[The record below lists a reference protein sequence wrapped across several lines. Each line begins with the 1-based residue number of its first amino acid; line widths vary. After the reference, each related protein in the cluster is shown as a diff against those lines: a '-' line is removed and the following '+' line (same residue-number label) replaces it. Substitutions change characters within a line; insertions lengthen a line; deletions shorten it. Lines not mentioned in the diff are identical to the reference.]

1 MKKFSIAF
9 IVVMLFCF
17 APVFVY
23 ARPLDAEAAKQELG
37 FSVTSG
43 IDMSKQTQSTFDDS
57 KTIAGVANQGTAI
70 EISVSSK
77 DANGDLT
84 ENANFVLEVGVSGIF
99 SQTVELSLGENVVE
113 ITSRGHV
120 SAGHGRVG
128 KHRCHPSG
136 RGKAGG
142 LHHLRILFDKFH
154 PGYFGKVGIRH
165 LHLKRNQYYCPTAN
179 VDELWNMLPEEAQ
192 EQAMKDTTKAPV
204 IDLTQHGVFKLLGR
218 GRIDRPVV
226 VKTKFISSIA
236 ENRSHCS
243 LRHVPTN
250 KFHAIHIHH
259 STSICLK
266 THQNTNLIVLICERI
281 TEIASSGG
289 RSREI
294 RTG

>member
-113 ITSRGHV
+113 ITASKEGYETV
-120 SAGHGRVG
+120 SEETIIKRRNITIKNELENTVSI
-128 KHRCHPSG
+128 P
-136 RGKAGG
+136 GG
-142 LHHLRILFDKFH
+142 T
-154 PGYFGKVGIRH
+154 
-165 LHLKRNQYYCPTAN
+165 RN
-179 VDELWNMLPEEAQ
+179 L
-192 EQAMKDTTKAPV
+192 
-204 IDLTQHGVFKLLGR
+204 
-218 GRIDRPVV
+218 
-226 VKTKFISSIA
+226 
-236 ENRSHCS
+236 S
-243 LRHVPTN
+243 L
-250 KFHAIHIHH
+250 AI
-259 STSICLK
+259 
-266 THQNTNLIVLICERI
+266 
-281 TEIASSGG
+281 
-289 RSREI
+289 
-294 RTG
+294 